1 VLSCAMVTEFR
12 CVVLDVS
19 HENLAPKKRA
29 AFSFLTAQTQTPFLH
44 LGGLAERHAHYQTQ
58 RKIKAAAPNDAMQ
71 ASSSLSN
78 TP

>member
-19 HENLAPKKRA
+19 HENLAPKKRV

-44 LGGLAERHAHYQTQ
+44 LGGLAERGMHTTKH
-58 RKIKAAAPNDAMQ
+58 REK
-71 ASSSLSN
+71 
-78 TP
+78 